1 MISYYGA
8 GLIIPENLEG
18 KRVLD
23 IGCGS
28 GSLVFILSKLVGP
41 TGYVVGMDISDKL
54 VSVREVTR
62 GLVRWIF
69 FFNYRV

>member
-54 VSVREVTR
+54 VSVRKVTR
-62 GLVRWIF
+62 GLVR
-69 FFNYRV
+69 